1 MRTGID
7 IVKISRINSI
17 LADKRDSFYKR
28 LFTESEVEY
37 ISGKNHDSKTVSG
50 MFATKEAVSKLLGT
64 GIGNIGWKDIEISHD
79 ANNKPYIIIND
90 ILRYVLSNLNIDAI
104 DISISHE
111 DEYAVAIAAG
121 FKTDANL
128 SKQPICIDEDMKKL
142 LPKRKLRSH
151 KGNYGRVAIIAGS
164 RGMTGAP
171 YLVST
176 AALKSGSGLVYCMVT
191 KDIEDI
197 MSIKLTEVIV
207 KGFTQSKECL
217 ELLNNIDGVVLGP
230 GLGQGTK
237 QKELVANVLN
247 SFQGPIVLDADG
259 INAIDNSE
267 ILSNRKG
274 LTVITPHPGELARLL
289 NKDIKEIQD
298 NRIYYSKYTAEKYN
312 VITVLK
318 GYQTIVA
325 YKDSLFKNTTGNP
338 GMATAGSGDVLSG
351 MIISFICQGIKPFQA
366 CKLGIYCH
374 GLAGDLARNE
384 LGEYGLIAGD
394 ILNHIPK
401 ALKLVQD

>member
-1 MRTGID
+1 MRTSID